1 MAKSNSV
8 REPIYAEKE
17 QAEAVKAFGKAL
29 HAVKRT
35 RKQARLLGPEGQEIP
50 LPEPLYRVLEQ
61 VIPLLAADM
70 AVSIVPV
77 EHLLTTQEAAD
88 LLNVSRPHLI
98 KLLEKGAI
106 SFEKV
111 GTHRRIR
118 FDDLIEYKNER
129 DKDRKR
135 SLKRLTQLA
144 QEAGL
149 YE

>member
-1 MAKSNSV
+1 MTPSNSV
-8 REPIYAEKE
+8 RKPIYAKKD
-17 QAEAVKAFGKAL
+17 QAEAVEEFGKAL
-29 HAVKRT
+29 HAFKQS

-88 LLNVSRPHLI
+88 LLNISRPHLI

-106 SFEKV
+106 CFEKV

-118 FDDLIEYKNER
+118 FEDLIEYKNER
-129 DKDRKR
+129 DRER
-135 SLKRLTQLA
+135 
-144 QEAGL
+144 
-149 YE
+149 